1 MYTSRDAPPLIR
13 QTSNSPSMPPS
24 PHSMNV
30 LPSRIPFGPRSS
42 GGGATMP
49 RERAGHPLA
58 TSTRSASPCA
68 SAILERRDVKPDED
82 VSAKGM
88 ARGGEAIYSDPFL
101 LHHHASPVEALD
113 QGYHRP
119 PIRSYGISGMGMEPT
134 EHHSLFRQKSWKTP
148 PASPHR
154 MGEMRVIDI
163 QASQSQGTLILGRSS
178 PVRQSFRKEGPM
190 AVDKG
195 RSAMGSPVTSDL
207 QGHGLP
213 IAPGEPQTR

>member
-1 MYTSRDAPPLIR
+1 
-13 QTSNSPSMPPS
+13 
-24 PHSMNV
+24 
-30 LPSRIPFGPRSS
+30 
-42 GGGATMP
+42 MP

-58 TSTRSASPCA
+58 TSARSASPGA

-82 VSAKGM
+82 VSSKGM
-88 ARGGEAIYSDPFL
+88 ARGGEAVYSDPFL
-101 LHHHASPVEALD
+101 LHHHAPPSETLD

-119 PIRSYGISGMGMEPT
+119 SIRSYGMTMEPT

-163 QASQSQGTLILGRSS
+163 QASPSQGALILERSS

-195 RSAMGSPVTSDL
+195 RNTMGSPVTSDL
-207 QGHGLP
+207 LPHGP
-213 IAPGEPQTR
+213 PAPPGEPQAR